1 MGLLD
6 FIRGKKPPTEAE
18 RRAHLLRHGRI
29 TEGTIIDV
37 EERDGLD
44 EVAFYCYT
52 INGADFESSDILT
65 PDQRVQRLRYA
76 PGSKVNVRFDPRNQ
90 SNSVLE

>member
-6 FIRGKKPPTEAE
+6 LIRRKKPPTEAE
-18 RRAHLLRHGRI
+18 RRAFLLRHGRI

-37 EERDGLD
+37 DEREGVG
-44 EVAFYCYT
+44 EIAYYCYT

-65 PDQRVQRLRYA
+65 DEQSGQGIRYA
-76 PGSKVNVRFDPRNQ
+76 PGSKVNVRFDPKNQ